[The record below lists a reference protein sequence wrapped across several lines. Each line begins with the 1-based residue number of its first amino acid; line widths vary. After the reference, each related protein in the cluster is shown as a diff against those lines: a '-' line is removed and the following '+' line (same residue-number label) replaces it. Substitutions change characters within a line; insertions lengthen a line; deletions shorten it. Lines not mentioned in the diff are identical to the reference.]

1 MQKLWYSL
9 IAMAFAVVICGG
21 FFSGVKIGCD
31 GPPLKEGATVV
42 MGQPCPPEAPT
53 PEKVIVYQTITRE
66 VHQPIIGLETVKY
79 GSLILIPGSLI
90 VIGSVLMIK
99 ALWAAK
105 WWG

>member
-9 IAMAFAVVICGG
+9 MALAFAVVICGG

-53 PEKVIVYQTITRE
+53 PEEVIVY
-66 VHQPIIGLETVKY
+66 QPIIGLETVKY

-105 WWG
+105 WWR